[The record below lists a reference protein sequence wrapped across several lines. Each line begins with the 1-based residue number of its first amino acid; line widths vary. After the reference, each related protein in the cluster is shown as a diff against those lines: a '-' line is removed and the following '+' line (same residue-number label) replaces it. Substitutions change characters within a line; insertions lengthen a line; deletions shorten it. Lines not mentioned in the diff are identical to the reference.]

1 MARLTLAPGFRFK
14 PTDEILAVY
23 YLKRKILGKR
33 IASNAVA
40 EVNIYDFCPWDLP
53 DKSSLKSGD
62 LEWYFF
68 CPKSKKY
75 LSGGRANRAT
85 EIGFWKATGKDRY
98 VEYSGRTV
106 ATIKTLVFH
115 LGRAKDGKRTDWVLH
130 EYRMDDKQL
139 ADAGVVQDTYVLCRI
154 FKKSGAGPKNGAQ
167 YGAPF
172 NEDEW
177 DDDLVS
183 SIDSQAVVGLVGAS
197 ITTDRKQTEPGSSIV
212 TISATE
218 STSTLNYEQKGLATT
233 NIAEPGTSGVTLSA
247 NYKRKGPATSDMT
260 TSDMTT
266 SDMTEPAANKRY
278 KPTSTL
284 NYEQKGPATTNMT
297 EPGLSNVMFSANE
310 PTKALNYKQKGP
322 ATMDMSEPGSSN
334 VMFSANE
341 PIKTLNCKQKGPAT
355 MNMRVPQTTHGMSV
369 TEQGS
374 SERPADDD
382 MSFLEVIDQMLGAPE
397 EAVNMEEDKIRT
409 PNEDDVILGE
419 WEDILTAD
427 DLYADGLKYTVDL
440 YLNPDGPDLAEFF
453 VG

>member
-14 PTDEILAVY
+14 PTDEILVVY

-75 LSGGRANRAT
+75 SSGGRANRAT
-85 EIGFWKATGKDRY
+85 ETGFWKATGKDRY
-98 VEYSGRTV
+98 VEYRGRTV

-197 ITTDRKQTEPGSSIV
+197 ITTDRKQTEPEPGSSIV

-218 STSTLNYEQKGLATT
+218 
-233 NIAEPGTSGVTLSA
+233 
-247 NYKRKGPATSDMT
+247 
-260 TSDMTT
+260 
-266 SDMTEPAANKRY
+266 
-278 KPTSTL
+278 PTSTM
-284 NYEQKGPATTNMT
+284 NYEQKGPATTNIT
-297 EPGLSNVMFSANE
+297 EPGLSNVMLSANE

-322 ATMDMSEPGSSN
+322 ATTDMTEPGSSN

-341 PIKTLNCKQKGPAT
+341 LTKTLNCKQKGPAT
-355 MNMRVPQTTHGMSV
+355 MNMIVPQTTHGLSV
-369 TEQGS
+369 TEPGS
-374 SERPADDD
+374 SERPADD
-382 MSFLEVIDQMLGAPE
+382 MSFLEVIDQMLGVPE

-409 PNEDDVILGE
+409 PNEDDAILGE

-427 DLYADGLKYTVDL
+427 DLYTDGLKYTVDL